1 MEKSRFKV
9 MALAMVML
17 LFSAVGAFAQN
28 IAGVYK
34 TDYGEMRL
42 QISGST
48 VTGTYRTSD
57 RIEGTLSGNTLT
69 GWWYQSNGK
78 GRIKFVFDSSFSSF
92 TGKWSYNDAEP
103 SSGWNGKK
111 ISGTTGSSSSNSGS
125 QSSHSGRS
133 SSTTTGNLLTNG
145 DASQGLRGWT
155 ETEKGDWT
163 TEPISS
169 VPPYDGPYFYPKNH
183 KGPKAGQPGA
193 LHPMLYQDIPAS
205 AYIGRTATLSA
216 VGRGWGSQRDLAC
229 VQIRAMD
236 SSGKVLTYKTS
247 PVAQGDT
254 WKPISA
260 SIVIP
265 PGTVVLRALLSV
277 NHYEDEIDGYID
289 NAVLT
294 VQ

>member
-9 MALAMVML
+9 VALAIAMV
-17 LFSAVGAFAQN
+17 LFSAAGAVAQS

-111 ISGTTGSSSSNSGS
+111 ISGTAGSSSSNSGS
-125 QSSHSGRS
+125 QSSYSSSS
-133 SSTTTGNLLTNG
+133 SSTTSGNLLTNG

-155 ETEKGDWT
+155 EPLGGNEWVTGT
-163 TEPISS
+163 IPSYVAPIS
-169 VPPYDGPYFYPKNH
+169 GPYFYPKNF
-183 KGPKAGQPGA
+183 KGLRASGAPDWKARGGKYTQLMP
-193 LHPMLYQDIPAS
+193 
-205 AYIGRTATLSA
+205 TATSTTC
-216 VGRGWGSQRDLAC
+216 R
-229 VQIRAMD
+229 
-236 SSGKVLTYKTS
+236 
-247 PVAQGDT
+247 
-254 WKPISA
+254 
-260 SIVIP
+260 
-265 PGTVVLRALLSV
+265 
-277 NHYEDEIDGYID
+277 
-289 NAVLT
+289 
-294 VQ
+294 